1 MYSKTTHDVKVSVKP
16 QYLMDQ
22 SDPDD
27 NHYVWAYTVFIE
39 NLSDKKLQL
48 LHRRWLVT
56 DAIGQTQKV
65 QGEGVVGEKP
75 VLRAGE
81 GFQYTS
87 GTVLVTP
94 SGLMM
99 GSYQMEDLEKQE
111 RFWIEVPAFSLD
123 SPYQVVRPN

>member
-27 NHYVWAYTVFIE
+27 NHYVWAYTIFIE

-65 QGEGVVGEKP
+65 QGEGVVGEQP
-75 VLRAGE
+75 ILRSGE

-94 SGLMM
+94 SGLMV
-99 GSYQMEDLEKQE
+99 GAYEMEDVANKQ